1 MDNQPKTKP
10 MKKIVGVRFKE
21 KGKIYTFDASGMILS
36 KGDKVIVNT
45 EDGMAVGY
53 VATRIRL
60 SRDNKLP
67 PNLKKVLR
75 KATEDD
81 AAIEQGNVEM
91 EKEAFCFCCDRITK
105 RGLPMKLVD
114 VECLFDK
121 SKIIFY
127 FTAKDRVDF
136 RKLVKDLVQKYKAR
150 IELRQIWVRSEARI
164 CGGIGICGRELC
176 CTSFLKNFVP
186 VTIKMAKEQN
196 MLLNPEKI
204 SGLCGR
210 LICCLSYEYDTYR
223 DAKKIMPK
231 CGKCVITPEG
241 RGKVL
246 RQNILDSTVVVGL
259 EEGSEVVVS
268 AHNIKK
274 G

>member
-1 MDNQPKTKP
+1 

-21 KGKIYTFDASGMILS
+21 KGKVYTFDASGIILE

-45 EDGMAVGY
+45 ADGVAVGSI
-53 VATRIRL
+53 ATKVRL
-60 SRDNKLP
+60 SPDKTLP
-67 PNLKKVLR
+67 PNLKKVIR
-75 KATEDD
+75 KAKEED
-81 AAIEQGNVEM
+81 ALIEKDNLELEGG
-91 EKEAFCFCCDRITK
+91 AFRYCCERIAS
-105 RGLPMKLVD
+105 RELPMKLVD

-127 FTAKDRVDF
+127 FTAEDRVDF
-136 RKLVKDLVQKYKAR
+136 RKLVKDLVQKYKSR

-164 CGGIGICGRELC
+164 CGGLGICGRELC
-176 CTSFLKNFVP
+176 CTSFLSSFVP

-210 LICCLSYEYDTYR
+210 LICCLSYEYDTYM
-223 DAKKIMPK
+223 DAKKRMPK
-231 CGKCVITPEG
+231 CGKCVTVNEG
-241 RGKVL
+241 RGRVL
-246 RQNILDSTVVVGL
+246 RQNVLGETVIVGL
-259 EEGSEVVVS
+259 EEGTEVEVS
-268 AHNIKK
+268 MHHVHE

>member
-45 EDGMAVGY
+45 EDGMAVGS
-53 VATRIRL
+53 VATRVRL
-60 SRDNKLP
+60 SRDDKLP

-81 AAIEQGNVEM
+81 ATIEQGNVEL

-121 SKIIFY
+121 SKVIFY

-176 CTSFLKNFVP
+176 CTSFLGNFVP

-231 CGKCVITPEG
+231 CGKCVTTPEG

-268 AHNIKK
+268 AHDIKN